1 MDIAITLPRSLW
13 DKIVS
18 GEKTIE
24 LRKNTPQEF
33 NEKTD
38 RVYVCLKAT
47 ERVVGFFTVLSF
59 HPIAANF
66 VTSCKDI
73 VKKIAVPEQW
83 IDDYLKNSSWAVLW
97 YIEEVVVFKGIGN
110 HRSFYSIDK
119 NPQSWVYLQ

>member
-38 RVYVCLKAT
+38 RVYVCLKGT
-47 ERVVGFFTVLSF
+47 EFVAGYFTVLSF
-59 HPIAANF
+59 RLIDANL
-66 VTSCKDI
+66 VTSFKNI
-73 VKKIAVPEQW
+73 VKKIEVPEQW
-83 IDDYLKNSSWAVLW
+83 IDDYLKNSSLAVLW
-97 YIEEVVVFKGIGN
+97 YIDDVVSFAGN
-110 HRSFYSIDK
+110 GVYRSVYNLDK
-119 NPQSWVYLQ
+119 NPQSFVYL